1 MNGTACT
8 TIDAIDDETLTSAA
22 AFPVTD
28 LPAPLARLDRIA
40 KVRQMLIDAQPEFMR
55 WAPD

>member
-1 MNGTACT
+1 MNGSVCT
-8 TIDAIDDETLTSAA
+8 ITDAIDDETLTSAA